1 MIFVYQKYII
11 HVDSYTYYKYVL
23 HIHVFLAPSTLPCSR
38 VVRTIS
44 LYLYLIYIL
53 NMGTKLS
60 VSPKPE
66 REHHSIHSSKQAA
79 DNKRKPTTMMIAFI
93 LLLFIHPAMSYTA
106 ISDLNFMT
114 TKGNALQLFCTN
126 QTLSESTY
134 GPIENWNLKA
144 VTNFAYMFSLQ
155 DSLGLPNNA
164 ARVQIITECC
174 GRLKAADLSQWD
186 VEGGLYLSFA
196 RPGPAFGL
204 ASEEFPFCEYRKPLC
219 GEHWKKSKF
228 LPDFNAYSSTN
239 DLTLRPE
246 YRQYFMDLFYCDG
259 QLSNTNVSK
268 RLGLLMDLN

>member
-1 MIFVYQKYII
+1 
-11 HVDSYTYYKYVL
+11 
-23 HIHVFLAPSTLPCSR
+23 
-38 VVRTIS
+38 
-44 LYLYLIYIL
+44 
-53 NMGTKLS
+53 
-60 VSPKPE
+60 
-66 REHHSIHSSKQAA
+66 
-79 DNKRKPTTMMIAFI
+79 MMIAFI

-114 TKGNALQLFCTN
+114 TKGSALQLFCTN

-144 VTNFAYMFSLQ
+144 VTGFAFMFSLQ
-155 DSLGLPNNA
+155 DSLGLPTNA
-164 ARVQIITECC
+164 AKVQIITECC

-196 RPGPAFGL
+196 NSPAPAFGL
-204 ASEEFPFCEYRKPLC
+204 AAEWGMCEYRKPLC

-228 LPDFNAYSSTN
+228 LPGRNAYSSPLG
-239 DLTLRPE
+239 DLTLKPD